1 MPRNA
6 SSEALAR
13 RLAAIPEEILE
24 AIRPALLAG
33 AEDVAANM
41 RSLAEASRD
50 SGDLIASIEVT
61 APGGTTPK
69 YAAGGGSET
78 LGPNMAA
85 VTVGNPD
92 MRHGHLVEFGTAHS
106 EAQPFMRPGFRL
118 AKRKVESRIARA
130 IGKAIRAMGGA

>member
-6 SSEALAR
+6 SSDALAR
-13 RLAAIPEEILE
+13 RLAAIPQEILV
-24 AIRPALLAG
+24 ALRPALVQG
-33 AEDVAANM
+33 AEDVASNM
-41 RSLAEASRD
+41 RQLAEGSRD
-50 SGDLIASIEVT
+50 TGELIASIEVT

-69 YAAGGGSET
+69 YAAGGGSQT
-78 LGPNMAA
+78 LSLNMAA

-106 EAQPFMRPGFRL
+106 DPQPFMRPAFRL
-118 AKRKVESRIARA
+118 AKRKVEARIARA

>member
-6 SSEALAR
+6 SSEALSR
-13 RLAAIPEEILE
+13 RLAQIPEEILI
-24 AIRPALLAG
+24 ALRPVLVQG
-33 AEDVAANM
+33 AEDVASNM
-41 RSLAEASRD
+41 RSLAEASRQT
-50 SGDLIASIEVT
+50 GDLIDSIEVT

-106 EAQPFMRPGFRL
+106 EPKPFMLPAFRL
-118 AKRKVESRIARA
+118 AKRKVEGQISRA